1 MPQMFL
7 LIQMKLYWCVACLK
21 GKAGTGADQHYFIS
35 NVSNVL
41 CHFTSNWTLLFSD
54 YYLFFQHEEED
65 FKIKKKNNNEI
76 ITYLSSLVLDKTLLV
91 IAMAMSISPCLL
103 MDIMMKKLETINY

>member
-1 MPQMFL
+1 M
-7 LIQMKLYWCVACLK
+7 
-21 GKAGTGADQHYFIS
+21 
-35 NVSNVL
+35 
-41 CHFTSNWTLLFSD
+41 
-54 YYLFFQHEEED
+54 
-65 FKIKKKNNNEI
+65 NEI